1 MSRFIEPIFEIQHME
16 DIIEVVNSD
25 PDFSR
30 EVKEGPLAEI
40 QEAGLVTTLVDLEE
54 CEPFMAEGLSPEML
68 LNDDQTLDDSV
79 GLYKAVLT
87 RTQRRA
93 KQRRASLRLEIPNP
107 NAPGTGEQV
116 ASRFAPRAAPRISSM
131 CYLTTEPEL
140 RTHEIES
147 KVSDVIQGINDG
159 IENLDQFCLMMM
171 MSDDIDK
178 LLFKLSV
185 NQEILAGLLLKPLS
199 QETRIAI
206 RMRAT
211 FGES

>member
-1 MSRFIEPIFEIQHME
+1 M
-16 DIIEVVNSD
+16 
-25 PDFSR
+25 
-30 EVKEGPLAEI
+30 
-40 QEAGLVTTLVDLEE
+40 
-54 CEPFMAEGLSPEML
+54 
-68 LNDDQTLDDSV
+68 
-79 GLYKAVLT
+79 
-87 RTQRRA
+87 
-93 KQRRASLRLEIPNP
+93 RLEIPNP

-147 KVSDVIQGINDG
+147 KVSEVIQGINDG

-178 LLFKLSV
+178 LLLKLSV
-185 NQEILAGLLLKPLS
+185 NQEILAGLLLKPFS
-199 QETRIAI
+199 KETRIAI

-211 FGES
+211 FGESLYQRIRSFISPHVEECIRQDRKGGEKTVRLTRSSTDRHREQLST